1 VKNKLDY
8 CFEAWQCDFAFLI
21 EQQNGEKKM
30 TTQQKLDNIALLDFR
45 LAGWIV
51 NSKLMGLSDDD
62 ILKTVKK
69 IIDVLNIVKK

>member
-1 VKNKLDY
+1 
-8 CFEAWQCDFAFLI
+8 
-21 EQQNGEKKM
+21 M

-51 NSKLMGLSDDD
+51 NSKIMGLSDDD

>member
-1 VKNKLDY
+1 
-8 CFEAWQCDFAFLI
+8 
-21 EQQNGEKKM
+21 M

-69 IIDVLNIVKK
+69 IIDVLNIVKKQEKKNVYRERRRQCVFILGYC